1 VIRGTRSVVRVEQ
14 GPGTGFRR
22 RLSVEP
28 RGAPAPVRA
37 ELERALAAWSSAY
50 PGLSLAPAASGWE
63 IRVPAAL
70 DTGHERHFPLVL
82 AELLALVDAG
92 RRPARQAADTLA
104 KYTLL
109 AQASVGARRREGAAR
124 P

>member
-14 GPGTGFRR
+14 GPDTGFRR

-28 RGAPAPVRA
+28 RGEPGPVRA
-37 ELERALAAWSSAY
+37 ALERALAAWSGAH

-63 IRVPAAL
+63 IRVPPTL

-82 AELLALVDAG
+82 AELLTLVDEG
-92 RRPARQAADTLA
+92 RRPVRLAADTLA
-104 KYTLL
+104 KYILL
-109 AQASVGARRREGAAR
+109 AEASAEDRRRDGTAR